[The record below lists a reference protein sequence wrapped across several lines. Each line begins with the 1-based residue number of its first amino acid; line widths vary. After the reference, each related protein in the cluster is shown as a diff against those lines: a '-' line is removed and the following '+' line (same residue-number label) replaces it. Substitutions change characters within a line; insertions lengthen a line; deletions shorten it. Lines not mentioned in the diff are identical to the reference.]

1 MGRSIGCIAHR
12 HVGKHGPFRG
22 PAVGAHNSLTGRK
35 NMSEVDGATLIARS
49 LKQQGIDHLF
59 GVVGFPVGP
68 IAAAAQQEGINY
80 IGMRNEQAASY
91 AAQAYGYMTGRPGA
105 CLTVTGPG
113 VVHGLAGLA
122 NAQQN
127 CWPMILIG
135 GASETYRG
143 GMGAFQ
149 EERQVL
155 IATPFCKFAH
165 GIESVQRIPY
175 YVEMATR
182 HAIYGRPGAAYLDMP
197 DDIIK
202 GKCELDKI
210 VQVQRVPEPPRMVAP
225 GENVEAALDLLEK
238 AQRPLV
244 LVGKGM
250 AWSRA
255 EGEVRSF
262 IERTQIP
269 FVRSPMGKGVMPDDH
284 PLAVSAARTL
294 ALQQADVV
302 FLMGARFNW
311 IFHFGAHPRFA
322 KDVKVIQLDIAP
334 EEIGHNK
341 STEVALVGDGKA
353 IVGQLNKALGSRQW
367 FHPTDSAWRKA
378 LSKKVS
384 ENAATIKPQI
394 DDDAAPANYY
404 RALRDVAAWMP
415 KNSILS
421 AEGAGTMDIGLTQLP
436 SFDARSCLNAG
447 TYGTMGVG
455 LGQAIAACV
464 AQPGR
469 PVIHLSGDSAIGFSG
484 MEMETLV
491 RYGFP
496 VKIVVLNNGGIGPGM
511 PEIPENPMMNLKPNA
526 LIYGARYDK
535 MMEAFGGKGLFV
547 EDPKKIRGALDQ
559 AMAHN
564 GPALVNVVLSQGSTR
579 KAQQFAWHS

>member
-1 MGRSIGCIAHR
+1 MAEI
-12 HVGKHGPFRG
+12 
-22 PAVGAHNSLTGRK
+22 
-35 NMSEVDGATLIARS
+35 DGATLIARS

-68 IAAAAQQEGINY
+68 IAEAAQKEGIAY
-80 IGMRNEQAASY
+80 IGMRNEQTASY

-105 CLTVTGPG
+105 CIVVTGPG

-127 CWPMILIG
+127 CLPMILIG

-155 IATPFCKFAH
+155 IASPFCKFAH

-182 HAIYGRPGAAYLDMP
+182 HAINGRPGACYLDMP
-197 DDIIK
+197 DDIIT
-202 GKCELDKI
+202 GKCDLAKVVE
-210 VQVQRVPEPPRMVAP
+210 VERVPEPPRMIAP
-225 GENVEAALDLLEK
+225 MENIEAALDLLEK
-238 AQRPLV
+238 AERPLV

-255 EGEVRSF
+255 ENEVRDF
-262 IERTQIP
+262 INRTQLP
-269 FVRSPMGKGVMPDDH
+269 FVRSPMGKGVVPDDH
-284 PLAVSAARTL
+284 PLSVAAARTL

-311 IFHFGAHPRFA
+311 IFHFGLPPRFA
-322 KDVKVIQLDIAP
+322 KDVKVIQLDISP

-341 STEVALVGDGKA
+341 KTQVPLVGDGKSIMA
-353 IVGQLNKALGSRQW
+353 QLNKALANRQW
-367 FHPTDSAWRKA
+367 FHPQDTPWRKA
-378 LSKKVS
+378 LAEKQAA
-384 ENAATIKPQI
+384 NAAQIKPQI

-415 KNSILS
+415 RNAVLS
-421 AEGAGTMDIGLTQLP
+421 AEGAGTMDIGLTQLNV
-436 SFDARSCLNAG
+436 SDARSCLNAG

-455 LGQAIAACV
+455 LGHAIAACV
-464 AQPGR
+464 VHPDR

-491 RYGFP
+491 RYNLP
-496 VKIVVLNNGGIGPGM
+496 AKIVVLNNGGIGPGM
-511 PEIPENPMMNLKPNA
+511 PSIPENPMFNMKPNA
-526 LIYGARYDK
+526 LIYGARYDRI
-535 MMEAFGGKGLFV
+535 MEELGGKGFFV
-547 EDPKKIRGALDQ
+547 EDPKDLRRALDE
-559 AMAHN
+559 AMKFP
-564 GPALVNVVLSQGSTR
+564 GPALVNVVISQEATR
-579 KAQQFAWHS
+579 KAQQFKWHS

>member
-1 MGRSIGCIAHR
+1 
-12 HVGKHGPFRG
+12 
-22 PAVGAHNSLTGRK
+22 
-35 NMSEVDGATLIARS
+35 MSEVDGATLIARS

-59 GVVGFPVGP
+59 GVVGFPITA
-68 IAAAAQQEGINY
+68 IAAAAQKEGVAY
-80 IGMRNEQAASY
+80 LGMRNEQSAAY
-91 AAQAYGYMTGRPGA
+91 AAAAYGYLTGRPGA
-105 CLTVTGPG
+105 CVVVTGPG
-113 VVHGLAGLA
+113 VVHGLSGLA

-155 IATPFCKFAH
+155 IASPFCKFAH
-165 GIESVQRIPY
+165 GIESVARIPF

-182 HAIYGRPGAAYLDMP
+182 NAIYGRPGATYLDMP
-197 DDIIK
+197 DDIIR
-202 GKCELDKI
+202 GTCELDK
-210 VQVQRVPEPPRMVAP
+210 VAQAERVPEPPRMVAP
-225 GENVEAALDLLEK
+225 AENVESALDLLEK

-244 LVGKGM
+244 LLGKGM

-255 EGEVRSF
+255 EDEVRAF
-262 IERTQIP
+262 IERTQVP

-284 PLAVSAARTL
+284 PLSAGAARTL
-294 ALQQADVV
+294 ALQQADVI
-302 FLMGARFNW
+302 FLMGARLNW
-311 IFHFGAHPRFA
+311 IFHFGLPPRYA

-341 STEVALVGDGKA
+341 PTEVALVGDGKA
-353 IVGQLNKALGSRQW
+353 IMAQVNKALVNRQW
-367 FHPTDSAWRKA
+367 FHPKDTPWRQALTKKA
-378 LSKKVS
+378 A

-394 DDDAAPANYY
+394 DDDTGPAGYY

-415 KNSILS
+415 KNAILS

-436 SFDARSCLNAG
+436 SVNARSVLNAG

-455 LGQAIAACV
+455 LGQAIAAAV
-464 AQPGR
+464 SDPSR
-469 PVIHLSGDSAIGFSG
+469 PVVHLSGDSAIGFSG

-491 RYGFP
+491 RYNLP

-511 PEIPENPMMNLKPNA
+511 PEIPDNPMFNLKPNA

-535 MMEAFGGKGLFV
+535 VMEAFGGKGLFV
-547 EDPKKIRGALDQ
+547 KEPKDIRKALDE
-559 AMAHN
+559 AMAFK

>member
-1 MGRSIGCIAHR
+1 
-12 HVGKHGPFRG
+12 
-22 PAVGAHNSLTGRK
+22 
-35 NMSEVDGATLIARS
+35 MSEVDGATLIARS

-59 GVVGFPVGP
+59 GVVGFPITA
-68 IAAAAQQEGINY
+68 IAAAAQKEGVAY
-80 IGMRNEQAASY
+80 LGMRNEQSAAY
-91 AAQAYGYMTGRPGA
+91 AAAAYGYLTGRPGA
-105 CLTVTGPG
+105 CVTVTGPG
-113 VVHGLAGLA
+113 VVHGLSGLA

-155 IATPFCKFAH
+155 IASPFCKFAH
-165 GIESVQRIPY
+165 GIESVARIPY

-182 HAIYGRPGAAYLDMP
+182 NAIYGRPGATYLDMP
-197 DDIIK
+197 DDIIR
-202 GKCELDKI
+202 GTCALDKI
-210 VQVQRVPEPPRMVAP
+210 SQAERVPEPPRMVAP
-225 GENVEAALDLLEK
+225 AENVEAALDLLEK

-255 EGEVRSF
+255 EDEVRAF
-262 IERTQIP
+262 IERTQVP
-269 FVRSPMGKGVMPDDH
+269 FVRSPMGKGVIPDDH
-284 PLAVSAARTL
+284 PLSAGAARTL
-294 ALQQADVV
+294 ALQEADVI

-311 IFHFGAHPRFA
+311 IFHFGLPPRFA
-322 KDVKVIQLDIAP
+322 KNVKVIQLDITP

-353 IVGQLNKALGSRQW
+353 IMTQINKALVNRQW
-367 FHPTDSAWRKA
+367 FHPKDTPWRQALTKKA
-378 LSKKVS
+378 AD
-384 ENAATIKPQI
+384 NAATIKPQV
-394 DDDAAPANYY
+394 DDDTGPANYY

-415 KNSILS
+415 KNAILS

-436 SFDARSCLNAG
+436 SFNARSVLNAG

-455 LGQAIAACV
+455 LGQAIAAAV
-464 AQPGR
+464 SDPSR
-469 PVIHLSGDSAIGFSG
+469 PVVHLSGDSAIGFSG

-491 RYGFP
+491 RYGLP

-511 PEIPENPMMNLKPNA
+511 PEIPENPMFNLKPNA

-535 MMEAFGGKGLFV
+535 VMESFGGKGLFV
-547 EDPKKIRGALDQ
+547 KEPKDIRAALDE
-559 AMAHN
+559 AMAFD
-564 GPALVNVVLSQGSTR
+564 GPALVNVVLSQGSAR

>member
-1 MGRSIGCIAHR
+1 
-12 HVGKHGPFRG
+12 
-22 PAVGAHNSLTGRK
+22 
-35 NMSEVDGATLIARS
+35 MSEVDGATLIARS

-59 GVVGFPVGP
+59 GVVGFPITA
-68 IAAAAQQEGINY
+68 IAAAAQKEGVAY
-80 IGMRNEQAASY
+80 LGMRNEQSAAY
-91 AAQAYGYMTGRPGA
+91 AAAAYGYLTGRPGA
-105 CLTVTGPG
+105 CVTVTGPG
-113 VVHGLAGLA
+113 VVHGLSGLA

-155 IATPFCKFAH
+155 IASPFCKFAH
-165 GIESVQRIPY
+165 GIESVARIPF

-182 HAIYGRPGAAYLDMP
+182 NAIYGRPGATYLDMP
-197 DDIIK
+197 DDIIR
-202 GKCELDKI
+202 GTCELDKI
-210 VQVQRVPEPPRMVAP
+210 SQAERVPEAPRTVAP
-225 GENVEAALDLLEK
+225 AENVEAALNLLEK

-244 LVGKGM
+244 ILGKGM
-250 AWSRA
+250 AWSRG
-255 EGEVRSF
+255 EDEVRAF
-262 IERTQIP
+262 IERTQVP

-284 PLAVSAARTL
+284 PLSAGAARTL
-294 ALQQADVV
+294 ALQQADVI
-302 FLMGARFNW
+302 FLMGARLNW
-311 IFHFGAHPRFA
+311 IFHFGLPPRYA

-341 STEVALVGDGKA
+341 PTEVALVGDGKA
-353 IVGQLNKALGSRQW
+353 IMAQLNKALVNRQW
-367 FHPTDSAWRKA
+367 FHPKDTPWRQALTKKA
-378 LSKKVS
+378 A

-394 DDDAAPANYY
+394 DDDQGPAGYY

-415 KNSILS
+415 KNAILS

-436 SFDARSCLNAG
+436 SSNARSVLNAG

-455 LGQAIAACV
+455 LGQAIAAAV
-464 AQPGR
+464 SDPSR

-491 RYGFP
+491 RYNLP

-511 PEIPENPMMNLKPNA
+511 PEIPENPMFNLKPNA

-535 MMEAFGGKGLFV
+535 VMEAFGGKGLFV
-547 EDPKKIRGALDQ
+547 KEPKDIRKALDE
-559 AMAHN
+559 AMAFP

>member
-1 MGRSIGCIAHR
+1 
-12 HVGKHGPFRG
+12 
-22 PAVGAHNSLTGRK
+22 
-35 NMSEVDGATLIARS
+35 MSEVDGATLIARS
-49 LKQQGIDHLF
+49 LKHQGIDHLF

-68 IAAAAQQEGINY
+68 IATAAQKEGVNY

-105 CLTVTGPG
+105 CVTVTGPG

-182 HAIYGRPGAAYLDMP
+182 QAIYGRPGASYLDMP
-197 DDIIK
+197 DDVIK
-202 GKCELDKI
+202 GTCELDKV

-225 GENVEAALDLLEK
+225 GENIEAALDQLEK

-250 AWSRA
+250 AWARA
-255 EGEVRSF
+255 ENEVRAF

-311 IFHFGAHPRFA
+311 IFHFGASPRFA
-322 KDVKVIQLDIAP
+322 KDVKVIQLDIQP

-341 STEVALVGDGKA
+341 ETEVALVGDGKA
-353 IVGQLNKALGSRQW
+353 IVGQLNKALAGRQW
-367 FHPTDSAWRKA
+367 FHPTDSAWRKS
-378 LSKKVS
+378 LSKKVAD
-384 ENAATIKPQI
+384 NAATIKPQI
-394 DDDAAPANYY
+394 DDDTGPANYY

-436 SFDARSCLNAG
+436 VSDARSCLNAG

-511 PEIPENPMMNLKPNA
+511 PEIPDNPMFNLKPNA
-526 LIYGARYDK
+526 LIYGARYDRI
-535 MMEAFGGKGLFV
+535 MEAFGGKGFFV
-547 EDPKKIRGALDQ
+547 EDPKKLRGVLDE
-559 AMAHN
+559 AMNFH
-564 GPALVNVVLSQGSTR
+564 GPALVNVVISQGSAR
-579 KAQQFAWHS
+579 KPQQFRWHS

>member
-1 MGRSIGCIAHR
+1 
-12 HVGKHGPFRG
+12 
-22 PAVGAHNSLTGRK
+22 
-35 NMSEVDGATLIARS
+35 MSEVDGATLIARS

-59 GVVGFPVGP
+59 GVVGFPITA
-68 IAAAAQQEGINY
+68 IAAAAQKEGVAY
-80 IGMRNEQAASY
+80 LGMRNEQSAAY
-91 AAQAYGYMTGRPGA
+91 AAAAYGYLTGRPGA
-105 CLTVTGPG
+105 AVVVTGPG
-113 VVHGLAGLA
+113 VVHGLSGLA

-155 IATPFCKFAH
+155 IASPFCKFAH
-165 GIESVQRIPY
+165 GIESVARIPF

-182 HAIYGRPGAAYLDMP
+182 NAIYGRPGATYLDMP
-197 DDIIK
+197 DDIIR
-202 GKCELDKI
+202 GTCELDKI
-210 VQVQRVPEPPRMVAP
+210 SQAERVPEAPRTVAP
-225 GENVEAALDLLEK
+225 AENVEAALNLLEK

-244 LVGKGM
+244 ILGKGM
-250 AWSRA
+250 AWSRG
-255 EGEVRSF
+255 EDEVRAF
-262 IERTQIP
+262 IERTQVP

-284 PLAVSAARTL
+284 PLSAGAARTL
-294 ALQQADVV
+294 ALQQADVI
-302 FLMGARFNW
+302 FLMGARLNW
-311 IFHFGAHPRFA
+311 IFHFGLPPRYA

-341 STEVALVGDGKA
+341 PTEVALVGDGKA
-353 IVGQLNKALGSRQW
+353 IMAQMNKALVNRQW
-367 FHPTDSAWRKA
+367 FHPKDTPWRQA
-378 LSKKVS
+378 LSKKS
-384 ENAATIKPQI
+384 AENAASIKPQI
-394 DDDAAPANYY
+394 DDDQGPAGYY

-415 KNSILS
+415 KNAILS

-436 SFDARSCLNAG
+436 SVNARSVLNAG

-455 LGQAIAACV
+455 LGQAIAAAV
-464 AQPGR
+464 SDPSR
-469 PVIHLSGDSAIGFSG
+469 PVVHLSGDSAIGFSG

-491 RYGFP
+491 RYNLP

-511 PEIPENPMMNLKPNA
+511 PEIPENPMFNLKPNA

-535 MMEAFGGKGLFV
+535 VMEAFGGKGLFV
-547 EDPKKIRGALDQ
+547 KEPKDIRKALDE
-559 AMAHN
+559 AMAFP

>member
-1 MGRSIGCIAHR
+1 
-12 HVGKHGPFRG
+12 
-22 PAVGAHNSLTGRK
+22 
-35 NMSEVDGATLIARS
+35 MSEVDGATLIARS

-59 GVVGFPVGP
+59 GVVGFPVTP
-68 IAAAAQQEGINY
+68 IAAAAQKEGVAY

-91 AAQAYGYMTGRPGA
+91 AAQAYGYLTGRPGA
-105 CLTVTGPG
+105 CIVVTGPG

-127 CWPMILIG
+127 CWPMILFG

-155 IATPFCKFAH
+155 IASPFCKFAH

-182 HAIYGRPGAAYLDMP
+182 NAIYGRPGATYLDVP
-197 DDIIK
+197 DDIIT
-202 GKCELDKI
+202 GKCDVDKV
-210 VQVQRVPEPPRMVAP
+210 VQVERAPDPPRMVAP
-225 GENVEAALDLLEK
+225 MENIEAALNLLER
-238 AQRPLV
+238 AERPLV

-255 EGEVRSF
+255 EDEVRAF
-262 IERTQIP
+262 IERTQLP
-269 FVRSPMGKGVMPDDH
+269 FLRSPMGKGVMPDDH
-284 PLAVSAARTL
+284 P
-294 ALQQADVV
+294 
-302 FLMGARFNW
+302 
-311 IFHFGAHPRFA
+311 HFGQPPRYA

-341 STEVALVGDGKA
+341 ATEVALVGDGKA
-353 IVGQLNKALGSRQW
+353 IVGQLNQALAGRQW
-367 FHPTDSAWRKA
+367 FYPKDTPWRQIITQKA
-378 LSKKVS
+378 A
-384 ENAATIKPQI
+384 ENAAQIRPQI
-394 DDDAAPANYY
+394 HDDEAPANYF

-415 KNSILS
+415 KNAILS

-436 SFDARSCLNAG
+436 SFNARSCLNAG

-464 AQPGR
+464 VHPDQ

-491 RYGFP
+491 RYNFP
-496 VKIVVLNNGGIGPGM
+496 AKIVVLNNGGIGPGM
-511 PEIPENPMMNLKPNA
+511 PEIPENPMFNMKPNA
-526 LIYGARYDK
+526 LIYGARYDRV
-535 MMEAFGGKGLFV
+535 MEAFGGKGFFV
-547 EDPKKIRGALDQ
+547 EDPKDLRGALDE
-559 AMAHN
+559 AMN
-564 GPALVNVVLSQGSTR
+564 FRGPALVNVVISQGSAR
-579 KAQQFAWHS
+579 KQQQFRWHS